1 MRTIAIISQKGG
13 SGKTTLAVHLAVC
26 AERNGQRTA
35 LIDLDPQGSAAGWSA
50 RRDTEGPDVVK
61 ATTAQL
67 AALLA
72 HASEGGADLVIIDTA
87 PHSDSAAAIAAQS
100 ADMVLI
106 PCRPSTFDIDAIGS
120 TLEITKLAKASAA
133 VVLNAVPPR
142 GTLAAEAREGLKEQ
156 VTVAPVEMHQRAA
169 YSHAVIDGRSVQEF
183 EPTGQASKEIEHL
196 YEWIFNVLPSK
207 R

>member
-35 LIDLDPQGSAAGWSA
+35 LIDLDPQGSAVGWSS
-50 RRDTEGPDVVK
+50 RRDSEGPDVVK
-61 ATTAQL
+61 ATPAQL
-67 AALLA
+67 AGLLTTA
-72 HASEGGADLVIIDTA
+72 REGGADLIIIDTA

-100 ADMVLI
+100 ADIVLI

-120 TLEITKLAKASAA
+120 TLEITRLAKANAA

-156 VTVAPVEMHQRAA
+156 VIVAPVDMHQRAA
-169 YSHAVIDGRSVQEF
+169 YSHAVIDGRSVQEY
-183 EPTGQASKEIEHL
+183 EPTGQAAREIEEL
-196 YEWIFNVLPSK
+196 YKWVSKSIPS
-207 R
+207 

>member
-1 MRTIAIISQKGG
+1 M
-13 SGKTTLAVHLAVC
+13 
-26 AERNGQRTA
+26 
-35 LIDLDPQGSAAGWSA
+35 
-50 RRDTEGPDVVK
+50 VK

-100 ADMVLI
+100 ADIVLI

-142 GTLAAEAREGLKEQ
+142 GTLAAEAREGLKDQ

-183 EPTGQASKEIEHL
+183 EPSGQASKEIDQL
-196 YEWIFNVLPSK
+196 YKWIFKVLPSK

>member
-1 MRTIAIISQKGG
+1 MRIIAIISQKGG

-35 LIDLDPQGSAAGWSA
+35 LIDLDPQGSAAGWSS
-50 RRDTEGPDVVK
+50 RRDTDGPDVVK
-61 ATTAQL
+61 ATPAQL
-67 AALLA
+67 SSFLDKAR
-72 HASEGGADLVIIDTA
+72 EGGADLIIIDTA

-100 ADMVLI
+100 ANMVLI

-120 TLEITKLAKASAA
+120 TLEITKLAKANAA

-142 GTLAAEAREGLKEQ
+142 GTLSAEAREGLKEH
-156 VTVAPVEMHQRAA
+156 VTVVPVEMHQRAA
-169 YSHAVIDGRSVQEF
+169 YSHAVIDGRSVQEY
-183 EPTGQASKEIEHL
+183 EPTGQAAQEIEEL
-196 YEWIFNVLPSK
+196 YRWIFTAIPSE